1 MKIPVQRWER
11 AIKLRYSSRRYDSQ
25 PLSGEVKEGLRQFI
39 DAVNSRSEGVRAVLV
54 TAGGDKVVHSVLGS
68 YGLFTGVCSY
78 LALLAM
84 PDDQYFYEKTGY
96 LGEMCILEATAL
108 GLGTC
113 WISGTFK
120 PRIVKQQLAINP
132 TERVMAIIPLGT
144 AKTQKGLLEKV
155 LKKAVGSMK
164 RKSLAELCPAGYQ
177 QNWPEWIKTA
187 INLAR
192 LAPSALNR
200 QPWRFYVDQQ
210 MTGIK
215 ITVDQPTGLE
225 RKRLDCG
232 IAMLHLE
239 VGALSH
245 GIKGRWCYL
254 DRPDIAIYQ
263 VD

>member
-11 AIKLRYSSRRYDSQ
+11 AIKLRHSSRRYDSQ

-132 TERVMAIIPLGT
+132 T
-144 AKTQKGLLEKV
+144 
-155 LKKAVGSMK
+155 
-164 RKSLAELCPAGYQ
+164 
-177 QNWPEWIKTA
+177 
-187 INLAR
+187 
-192 LAPSALNR
+192 
-200 QPWRFYVDQQ
+200 
-210 MTGIK
+210 
-215 ITVDQPTGLE
+215 GLE